1 MGNDGITK
9 HNDMVKNTILSA
21 YKANSLFWL
30 GRYEERVYITLHL
43 LRKCYDKMID
53 GEMEDYWPIW
63 QKLDIQGVYQTNEDF
78 TLGMMYDEA
87 NPSSI
92 MAAQT
97 RAMDNAILLREVIMS
112 ETLSYLEMSVALMK
126 ECRDKRETNV
136 MLLQP
141 IIDWSLAFWGSAEQR
156 LENHKALYLMM
167 IGRNVENLDMLLRFE
182 YGYERIV
189 RAYDS
194 LKHYSRRSPSLL
206 DEHIENQLDGLIVRE
221 QFNLNNA
228 EYKNKL
234 LAFVNQ
240 LVRV

>member
-1 MGNDGITK
+1 
-9 HNDMVKNTILSA
+9 MVKNTILSA
-21 YKANSLFWL
+21 NKANCLFWL

-63 QKLDIQGVYQTNEDF
+63 QKLDIQGIYQTNEDF

-97 RAMDNAILLREVIMS
+97 RAMDNAILLREEIMS

-141 IIDWSLAFWGSAEQR
+141 VIDWSLAFWGSAEQR

-167 IGRNVENLDMLLRFE
+167 LGRNVENLDMLLRFE
-182 YGYERIV
+182 YGYERIA

-194 LKHYSRRSPSLL
+194 LKHYSRRSSGLL
-206 DEHIENQLDGLIVRE
+206 DEHIESQLDRLIVRE

>member
-1 MGNDGITK
+1 
-9 HNDMVKNTILSA
+9 
-21 YKANSLFWL
+21 
-30 GRYEERVYITLHL
+30 
-43 LRKCYDKMID
+43 
-53 GEMEDYWPIW
+53 
-63 QKLDIQGVYQTNEDF
+63 
-78 TLGMMYDEA
+78 
-87 NPSSI
+87 
-92 MAAQT
+92 
-97 RAMDNAILLREVIMS
+97 MDNAILLREEIMS

-167 IGRNVENLDMLLRFE
+167 LGRNVENLDMLLRFE
-182 YGYERIV
+182 YGYERIA

-194 LKHYSRRSPSLL
+194 LKHYSRRSSGLL
-206 DEHIENQLDGLIVRE
+206 DEHIESQLDRLIVRE